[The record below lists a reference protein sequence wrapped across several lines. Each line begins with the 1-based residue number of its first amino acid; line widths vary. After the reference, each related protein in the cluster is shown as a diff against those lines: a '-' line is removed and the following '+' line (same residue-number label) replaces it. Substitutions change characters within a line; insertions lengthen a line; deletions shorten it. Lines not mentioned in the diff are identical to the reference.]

1 MISFIIRNNPLI
13 HPVLVALTTAIKR
26 INNEQDIKIRN
37 LNAWFL
43 DFYISHDNYK
53 NANWIIVD
61 DPITFLYC
69 VYKLKISHKK
79 IIFYSLEMYEYQLS
93 NDTLKNR
100 TRNLIFLFAHR
111 HTQKKAFKIIFP
123 SQKRL
128 DFYLNNKAQS
138 YIKNKSV
145 VIYNYPESNSLS
157 IDIPDEKYI
166 NLIKMLKS
174 NNKKIIIYAG
184 SIQKGR
190 NLEKIASQLATS
202 ENHHLILIG
211 HNKNCSTEYFNAM
224 RNVSF
229 LGQLPRKQVNYFYD
243 QADIGLLQYENEP
256 LNTKLC
262 APVKLWEYLYF
273 KLNIIS
279 NSNYA
284 MQTEWKM
291 YVDDFYETEEDLMK
305 ILSVSE
311 YKNQHLQDIPFL
323 EEEIV
328 SFIRENLIPLKS

>member
-1 MISFIIRNNPLI
+1 MISFITRNNPLT
-13 HPVLVALTTAIKR
+13 HPVLIALATALKR
-26 INNEQDIKIRN
+26 INNENDIQIKN
-37 LNAWFL
+37 LTSFFIN
-43 DFYISHDNYK
+43 FYISHDNYK
-53 NANWIIVD
+53 NANWIVVD
-61 DPITFLYC
+61 DPIAFLYC
-69 VYKLKISHKK
+69 VYKLKINHKK
-79 IIFYSLEMYEYQLS
+79 IIFYSLEMYEHQLL
-93 NDTLKNR
+93 NDNLKNKM
-100 TRNLIFLFAHR
+100 RNSLFSLAHK
-111 HTQKKAFKIIFP
+111 HAQKKSFKIIFP
-123 SQKRL
+123 SQNRL
-128 DFYLNNKAQS
+128 DFYLNCRNENH
-138 YIKNKSV
+138 IKNKSV

-157 IDIPDEKYI
+157 IEKPNDTYI
-166 NLIKMLKS
+166 NLIETLKS

-190 NLEKIASQLATS
+190 DLEKFMSQLATS

-211 HNKNCSTEYFNAM
+211 HNKNYSNEYFKTIN
-224 RNVSF
+224 NVSF
-229 LGQLPRKQVNYFYD
+229 LGPLPRKQVNYFYE

-284 MQTEWKM
+284 MQTEWKSH
-291 YVDDFYETEEDLMK
+291 VDYFYKTNEDLMK

-311 YKNQHLQDIPFL
+311 HKNKYLTDIPFL

-328 SFIRENLIPLKS
+328 SFIRDKLIP

>member
-1 MISFIIRNNPLI
+1 MISFITRNNPFT
-13 HPVLVALTTAIKR
+13 HPVLVALTTAIKK
-26 INNEQDIKIRN
+26 INNEQDIQIRK
-37 LNAWFL
+37 LNPWFL
-43 DFYISHDNYK
+43 HFYISHDNYK
-53 NANWIIVD
+53 NASWIIVD

-69 VYKLKISHKK
+69 VYKLKINHKK
-79 IIFYSLEMYEYQLS
+79 IIFYSLEMYEYQLP
-93 NDTLKNR
+93 NNNLKNKI
-100 TRNLIFLFAHR
+100 RNLTFSFAHR

-123 SQKRL
+123 SQNRL
-128 DFYLNNKAQS
+128 NFYLKNRNRS
-138 YIKNKSV
+138 YIKYKSI

-157 IDIPDEKYI
+157 IETPNEKHI

-190 NLEKIASQLATS
+190 NLEKISSQLATS
-202 ENHHLILIG
+202 KNHHLILIG
-211 HNKNCSTEYFNAM
+211 HNKYCSNEHFNSM

-229 LGQLPRKQVNYFYD
+229 LGPLPRKQINYFYD

-273 KLNIIS
+273 KLNIVS
-279 NSNYA
+279 NPNYA

-291 YVDDFYETEEDLMK
+291 YVDDFYETNEDLMK
-305 ILSVSE
+305 ILNITE
-311 YKNQHLQDIPFL
+311 YENKHMPDIPFL
-323 EEEIV
+323 DEEIT
-328 SFIRENLIPLKS
+328 SFIRENLIP